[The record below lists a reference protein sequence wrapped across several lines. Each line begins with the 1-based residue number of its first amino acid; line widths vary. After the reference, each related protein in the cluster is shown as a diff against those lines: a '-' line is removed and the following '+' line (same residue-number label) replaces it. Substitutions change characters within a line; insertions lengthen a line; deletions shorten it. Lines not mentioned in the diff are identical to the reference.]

1 MTAVQAVGPA
11 EELPPRARRILDRGL
26 LKPLAIGTTS
36 ACAENTHVAR
46 ESHHIPG
53 NYLRVRGEYR
63 PLGQHERRASELPP
77 RARRIHQVE
86 NLLGF
91 GIGTTS
97 ACAENTDQGSPVLE
111 TRGNYLRVRGEYG
124 GPTNRPMIAAEL
136 PPRARRIHRVC
147 YLSISGGGTT
157 SACAEN
163 TSSNHPGCHRKQNYL
178 RVRGEYGGPTNRP
191 MIAAE
196 LPPRARRI
204 HRVCYLSISGGGT
217 TSACAENTS
226 SNHPGCHRKQ
236 NYLRV
241 RGEYIDGDVDDE
253 RKAELPPRARRIRHD
268 AVGSDHD
275 SGTTSACAE
284 NTFEKFLPVHHVGNY
299 LRVRGEYSA
308 SSPISR

>member
-1 MTAVQAVGPA
+1 MRGEYSHSPRICKYCS
-11 EELPPRARRILDRGL
+11 ELPPRARRIPQNGDGD
-26 LKPLAIGTTS
+26 PFEVGTTS
-36 ACAENTHVAR
+36 ACAENTTNLVGLGDVER
-46 ESHHIPG
+46 
-53 NYLRVRGEYR
+53 NYLRVRGEYI
-63 PLGQHERRASELPP
+63 AS
-77 RARRIHQVE
+77 A
-86 NLLGF
+86 
-91 GIGTTS
+91 TS
-97 ACAENTDQGSPVLE
+97 ASA
-111 TRGNYLRVRGEYG
+111 
-124 GPTNRPMIAAEL
+124 AAEL
-136 PPRARRIHRVC
+136 PPRARRI
-147 YLSISGGGTT
+147 
-157 SACAEN
+157 
-163 TSSNHPGCHRKQNYL
+163 L
-178 RVRGEYGGPTNRP
+178 RNLH
-191 MIAAE
+191 
-196 LPPRARRI
+196 LPI
-204 HRVCYLSISGGGT
+204 NDDGT